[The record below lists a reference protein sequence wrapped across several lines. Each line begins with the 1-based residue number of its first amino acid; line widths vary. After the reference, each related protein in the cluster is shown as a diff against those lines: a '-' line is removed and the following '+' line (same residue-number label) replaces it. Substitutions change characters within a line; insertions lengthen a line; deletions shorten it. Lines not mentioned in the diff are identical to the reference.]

1 MNKDLP
7 VDQQIEYIIE
17 RLDSC
22 RLRIRNL
29 ENNLKE
35 AETEQEKF
43 RLRGRIVGAKAG
55 ENRWR
60 KILGIV
66 SEEKESFSQPKRRKI
81 E

>member
-7 VDQQIEYIIE
+7 VDQQIEYITE

-22 RLRIRNL
+22 RLHIRNL
-29 ENNLKE
+29 GNNLFE
-35 AETEQEKF
+35 AETDQEKR
-43 RLRGRIVGAKAG
+43 RLRGRIAGAKAA

-60 KILGIV
+60 EILGIV
-66 SEEKESFSQPKRRKI
+66 SEDTESFSQPKRRKI